1 MHPLYLRLAVVCL
14 GGSLA
19 VASGQGVDPVVL
31 RGEVLDPA
39 GQPVAGASVWVEGK
53 AKAQT
58 DASGAFQISGLPAGT
73 YQISAEKA
81 GEKSRPQTVVV
92 DAKSGGEP
100 RNLRLE
106 KPGIEFADEPKFAIA
121 GVTDWTAAGGHGSDS
136 TLRTSEEL
144 AREALALDP
153 NGSARAQEAL
163 PDESKL
169 RAELAA
175 SPGNFAANHKL
186 GALYLKAGRYAEAMP
201 FLLAA
206 YRIQPDERGNELD
219 LAEAYAQTG
228 EVSQAREHA
237 QSLLQGQ
244 KTAALHHL
252 LGVID
257 EKEGD
262 SVAAVREDELAV
274 QMDPTE
280 ANYFAWGS
288 ELLLHRA
295 VWEAAQV
302 FQKGS
307 VAYPNSVRMLTGL
320 GAAQFAGALY
330 EQAAVSLCQA
340 SDLRPSDAGPYLF
353 LGQIEAAAPKAL
365 PCIEPRLVRFLEQEP
380 ENPMA
385 NYYRALDLLKRN
397 TPEPGSEDY
406 QRVESLL
413 KKAVALDPKCA
424 PAYLQLGILSFSR
437 RQTEPAIESFLQA
450 IRVDP
455 RLSEAHYRLAVAY
468 DRAGLTDKAK
478 EEFAV
483 HERLE
488 KEQAAAV
495 ERQRREVK
503 QFQVVSEGQPGYP
516 TPSR

>member
-1 MHPLYLRLAVVCL
+1 
-14 GGSLA
+14 
-19 VASGQGVDPVVL
+19 
-31 RGEVLDPA
+31 
-39 GQPVAGASVWVEGK
+39 
-53 AKAQT
+53 
-58 DASGAFQISGLPAGT
+58 
-73 YQISAEKA
+73 
-81 GEKSRPQTVVV
+81 
-92 DAKSGGEP
+92 
-100 RNLRLE
+100 
-106 KPGIEFADEPKFAIA
+106 
-121 GVTDWTAAGGHGSDS
+121 
-136 TLRTSEEL
+136 
-144 AREALALDP
+144 
-153 NGSARAQEAL
+153 
-163 PDESKL
+163 
-169 RAELAA
+169 
-175 SPGNFAANHKL
+175 
-186 GALYLKAGRYAEAMP
+186 
-201 FLLAA
+201 
-206 YRIQPDERGNELD
+206 
-219 LAEAYAQTG
+219 
-228 EVSQAREHA
+228 
-237 QSLLQGQ
+237 
-244 KTAALHHL
+244 
-252 LGVID
+252 
-257 EKEGD
+257 
-262 SVAAVREDELAV
+262 
-274 QMDPTE
+274 
-280 ANYFAWGS
+280 
-288 ELLLHRA
+288 
-295 VWEAAQV
+295 V

-424 PAYLQLGILSFSR
+424 SAYLQLGIISFSR